1 MAQCQPMT
9 AGQGFVSSV
18 TSYIDCQAQALGMNG
33 WAALSAPGS
42 SVSFVLTGLLT
53 IFISL
58 IGYNLLFG
66 RLLSVREGTLAL
78 VKIGVV
84 VALATSWPTYRTLAY
99 DVVTTGPFE
108 LVQEIG
114 PRAGVTGADGTLLER
129 LDGVDRGLVK
139 LALLGAGTPPVETS
153 ADVPPVPFGGFESF
167 ALGASRIVFELSAV
181 AGLAVVRIVT
191 GLALAVGPIF
201 IAFLLFDATR
211 SLFEGWIRVLAGAAI
226 GAVGVTIALGM
237 QLAFLE
243 PWLSDALI
251 RRTSGEALPSIPTEA
266 FALAALWALIIAAAL
281 FASARIA
288 HAFRLPSL
296 PVSGQAAIGGRP
308 SKDRDAT
315 LVAAPGMVPV
325 ERGRAGSTA
334 DAISAASLR
343 HSKGSVMD
351 NRTSAV
357 ARRSRFGREDG
368 PNASFVPTGRSFSR
382 RAQQRVSMEANRRD
396 GRQ

>member
-9 AGQGFVSSV
+9 AGQGFVSTV

-42 SVSFVLTGLLT
+42 SLSFVLTGLLA
-53 IFISL
+53 IFIAL

-84 VALATSWPTYRTLAY
+84 VALATSWPAYRTLVY

-114 PRAGVTGADGTLLER
+114 PRAGVTGAEGTLLER

-139 LALLGAGTPPVETS
+139 LASLGAGTPPVETS
-153 ADVPPVPFGGFESF
+153 ADVPPAPFGGFDSF

-181 AGLAVVRIVT
+181 AGLAVIRIVT

-201 IAFLLFDATR
+201 IAFLLFAVTR
-211 SLFEGWIRVLAGAAI
+211 SLFEGWVRVLAGAAI

-243 PWLSDALI
+243 PWLGDALI
-251 RRTSGEALPSIPTEA
+251 RRTNGEALPSIPTEA
-266 FALAALWALIIAAAL
+266 FALTALWALIIAAAIL
-281 FASARIA
+281 TSARIA

-296 PVSGQAAIGGRP
+296 PASGQAAIGGRP
-308 SKDRDAT
+308 PKDRDAT
-315 LVAAPGMVPV
+315 LVVAPGMVPV

-343 HSKGSVMD
+343 HSNGSVMD
-351 NRTSAV
+351 NRASAI

-368 PNASFVPTGRSFSR
+368 RSASFVPTGRSFSR